1 MTRIIKWCKYK
12 WQEFVTILNCKNEV
26 ICYSKIPNSTKLD
39 SLKCII
45 TVFRNKYKIQDNEYI
60 VNYERFPPCDIECY
74 KCWRFKKYGNGS
86 HYIYFLLPSIKS
98 FIFKLRISD
107 VWKNFEF
114 WIMISNI
121 CLVIIAFLEIL

>member
-45 TVFRNKYKIQDNEYI
+45 TVFRNKYKIHDNEY
-60 VNYERFPPCDIECY
+60 VANYERFPPCDIECY
-74 KCWRFKKYGNGS
+74 KCWRFKKYD
-86 HYIYFLLPSIKS
+86 
-98 FIFKLRISD
+98 R
-107 VWKNFEF
+107 
-114 WIMISNI
+114 
-121 CLVIIAFLEIL
+121 